1 MGLAQVGVDAMAGA
15 AAARPAGVVTPALL
29 ERVREQAR
37 IEELFNPADLRKA
50 GREFLTR
57 CPWHDDRRPSL
68 TVSPAR
74 NRVHCFVCGRGTDAI
89 GWLQD
94 RQGLSFQEAV
104 LELAQRCGISPVVE
118 DPAAQ
123 QRWEQE
129 RHQRRA
135 LLTRRQRQRREL
147 HQNLERQLVNGGP
160 AAELLHRR
168 GLSPETARQW
178 RLGFADGRLV
188 IPLNDPSGQCVGFC
202 GRALADQ
209 RPKYRNSAG
218 DLLFQRNGLVFGLDR
233 AAETIRREGTALLVE
248 GPLDGIQLHQ
258 AGFCNAV
265 ACLGTSVSPLQ
276 LQLLRRHGLRHLLI
290 AFDGDSAGRSA
301 TARLIEQLQPQ
312 LLSGELT
319 AAVLQLPE
327 GQDADGLVRS
337 QGPAAL
343 EGLIAGAAHWLEW
356 RLAQLLEPLDE
367 PEMAGGG
374 ASLELLQRIEREGQA
389 LLQSLPEGVLRR
401 SAEQRLDQA
410 LALRQS
416 GLESQAL
423 AGSIPPAALG
433 PVALP
438 PAALS
443 SVALP
448 LAALPSVALPLTA
461 LPLVPATTARQRAE
475 RRVVR
480 LFIHAPDCRDP
491 LLVLPI
497 TEPAC
502 RAALDWACNLAVA
515 VAEDQLPAALLQV
528 ATQLGGTTAALL
540 RQAAVPGEE
549 VVKLLRRDP
558 QAELQA
564 LLDALEPLLH
574 PPHSEVT
581 QSPNSGRKE
590 QEADEAVS
598 TT

>member
-1 MGLAQVGVDAMAGA
+1 MPVRAVGGSAVAGPA
-15 AAARPAGVVTPALL
+15 ALVTPPLL
-29 ERVREQAR
+29 ECVRERAR
-37 IEELFNPADLRKA
+37 IEELFNPSDLRRA
-50 GREFLTR
+50 GREFLTS

-74 NRVHCFVCGRGTDAI
+74 NRVHCFVCGRGADAI

-104 LELAQRCGISPVVE
+104 LELAQRCGISPVE
-118 DPAAQ
+118 GDPAAQ

-129 RHQRRA
+129 RRQRRD
-135 LLTRRQRQRREL
+135 LLARRQRQRL
-147 HQNLERQLVNGGP
+147 QFHQTLERQLVNGGT
-160 AAELLHRR
+160 AAELLRSR

-178 RLGFADGRLV
+178 QLGFAAGRLV
-188 IPLNDPSGQCVGFC
+188 IPLNDPAGQCVGFC
-202 GRALADQ
+202 GRALDDQ
-209 RPKYRNSAG
+209 LPKYRNSAG

-233 AAETIRREGTALLVE
+233 AAEAIRREGMALLVE

-258 AGFCNAV
+258 AGFCHAV

-301 TARLIEQLQPQ
+301 TARLLEQLQPQ

-337 QGPAAL
+337 QGAAAL
-343 EGLIAGAAHWLEW
+343 QGLIAGAEHWLEW
-356 RLAQLLEPLDE
+356 LLARLLEPLNGLD
-367 PEMAGGG
+367 MGRGG
-374 ASLELLQRIEREGQA
+374 APLELLQRIEREGQA
-389 LLQSLPEGVLRR
+389 LLQTLPEGVLRR
-401 SAEQRLDQA
+401 TAERRLEQR

-416 GLESQAL
+416 GLETQAL
-423 AGSIPPAALG
+423 AGAMPPAALG

-438 PAALS
+438 

-448 LAALPSVALPLTA
+448 LAALPSVA

-475 RRVVR
+475 RRVVC
-480 LFIHAPDCRDP
+480 LFIQAPDCRDP
-491 LLVLPI
+491 LLALPI
-497 TEPAC
+497 TDPAC

-515 VAEDQLPAALLQV
+515 VADDQLPAALLQV
-528 ATQLGGTTAALL
+528 AGQLGGSIAALL
-540 RQAAVPGEE
+540 RQAAAPGEE
-549 VVKLLRRDP
+549 VVQLLRRDP

-564 LLDALEPLLH
+564 LMDWLEPV
-574 PPHSEVT
+574 E
-581 QSPNSGRKE
+581 
-590 QEADEAVS
+590 D
-598 TT
+598 

>member
-1 MGLAQVGVDAMAGA
+1 MPVTAAGPAGA
-15 AAARPAGVVTPALL
+15 VTPALL
-29 ERVREQAR
+29 EQVRERAR
-37 IEELFNPADLRKA
+37 IEDLFNPADLRKA
-50 GREFLTR
+50 GREFLSR

-104 LELAQRCGISPVVE
+104 LELAQRCGISPVE
-118 DPAAQ
+118 GDPQAQ

-129 RHQRRA
+129 RRQRRE
-135 LLTRRQRQRREL
+135 LLARRQRQRL
-147 HQNLERQLVNGGP
+147 QFQQNLERQLVNGGP
-160 AAELLHRR
+160 AAELLRRR
-168 GLSPETARQW
+168 GLSPETARHWQ
-178 RLGFADGRLV
+178 LGFADGRLV
-188 IPLNDPSGQCVGFC
+188 IPLNDPAGQCVGFC
-202 GRALADQ
+202 GRALADEL
-209 RPKYRNSAG
+209 PKYRNSAG

-233 AAETIRREGTALLVE
+233 AAEAIRREGTALLVE

-258 AGFCNAV
+258 AGFCQAV

-301 TARLIEQLQPQ
+301 TARLLGQLQPQ

-343 EGLIAGAAHWLEW
+343 EGLIAGAEHWLEW
-356 RLAQLLEPLDE
+356 RLARLLEPLDGAE
-367 PEMAGGG
+367 IGRGG

-389 LLQSLPEGVLRR
+389 LLQTLPEGVLRR
-401 SAEQRLDQA
+401 TAERLLEQG
-410 LALRQS
+410 LALRPS
-416 GLESQAL
+416 GKESQAL
-423 AGSIPPAALG
+423 AGEQPP
-433 PVALP
+433 V
-438 PAALS
+438 
-443 SVALP
+443 
-448 LAALPSVALPLTA
+448 A

-480 LFIHAPDCRDP
+480 LFIHALDCRDP
-491 LLVLPI
+491 LLALPI
-497 TEPAC
+497 TDPAC

-515 VAEDQLPAALLQV
+515 VAEEQLPAALLQV
-528 ATQLGGTTAALL
+528 AGQLGGSTAALL
-540 RQAAVPGEE
+540 RQAAAPGEE
-549 VVKLLRRDP
+549 VVELLRRDP

-564 LLDALEPLLH
+564 LMDWLEPL
-574 PPHSEVT
+574 PPS
-581 QSPNSGRKE
+581 
-590 QEADEAVS
+590 A
-598 TT
+598 

>member
-1 MGLAQVGVDAMAGA
+1 M
-15 AAARPAGVVTPALL
+15 TPALL

-37 IEELFNPADLRKA
+37 IEELFDPTELRKA

-74 NRVHCFVCGRGTDAI
+74 NRVHCFVCGQGTDAI

-104 LELAQRCGISPVVE
+104 LELAQRCGISPVE
-118 DPAAQ
+118 GDPAAQ

-129 RHQRRA
+129 RRQRRE
-135 LLTRRQRQRREL
+135 LLARRQRQRLRFQ
-147 HQNLERQLVNGGP
+147 QNLERQLGKGGP
-160 AAELLHRR
+160 AAELLRSR

-178 RLGFADGRLV
+178 QLGFADGRLL
-188 IPLNDPSGQCVGFC
+188 IPLNDPSGQCVGFS
-202 GRALADQ
+202 GRALTGQ
-209 RPKYRNSAG
+209 LPKYRNSAG

-233 AAETIRREGTALLVE
+233 AAEVIRRESTALLVE

-258 AGFCNAV
+258 AGFCHAV

-290 AFDGDSAGRSA
+290 GFDGDSAGRCA
-301 TARLIEQLQPQ
+301 TARLLEQLLPQ

-337 QGPAAL
+337 QGAAAL
-343 EGLIAGAAHWLEW
+343 EGLIAGAEHWLEW
-356 RLAQLLEPLDE
+356 RLARLLEPLDG

-374 ASLELLQRIEREGQA
+374 ACLDLLQRIEREGQA
-389 LLQSLPEGVLRR
+389 LLQSLPDGVLRR
-401 SAEQRLDQA
+401 TAERRLEQG
-410 LALRQS
+410 LALRPS
-416 GLESQAL
+416 GLESL
-423 AGSIPPAALG
+423 AMAGAMSSAALG

-438 PAALS
+438 PVALS

-448 LAALPSVALPLTA
+448 LAALPSVALPLAA

-475 RRVVR
+475 RRVVC

-491 LLVLPI
+491 LLALPI
-497 TEPAC
+497 TDPAC

-528 ATQLGGTTAALL
+528 AGQLGGSIAALL
-540 RQAAVPGEE
+540 RQAAAPGEE
-549 VVKLLRRDP
+549 VVQLLRRDP

-564 LLDALEPLLH
+564 LMDWLEPV
-574 PPHSEVT
+574 E
-581 QSPNSGRKE
+581 
-590 QEADEAVS
+590 D
-598 TT
+598 